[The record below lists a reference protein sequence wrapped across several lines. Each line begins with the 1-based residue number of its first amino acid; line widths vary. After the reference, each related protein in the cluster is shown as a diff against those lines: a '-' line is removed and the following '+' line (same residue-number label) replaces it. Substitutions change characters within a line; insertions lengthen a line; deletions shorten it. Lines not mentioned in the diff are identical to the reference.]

1 MIATF
6 SPLILFDMRE
16 VAQKS
21 EATPVQEIQEPRV
34 ITKTAKRKVRRRKK
48 KLFKSIRDQMEF
60 YFSDANLRKDRYMN
74 ELVQKD
80 KERYVDL
87 EVFLTFHKI
96 RALTADVKDIVGS
109 IATSELLQMD
119 EEHKR
124 VRRCAELAAKPDV
137 DECTLYVERLPLHS
151 DHTWLKS
158 VFSRHGQ
165 VVYVSLPRYRHN
177 NRIKGFA
184 FIEFA
189 TPEDVDRACQ
199 HFGYNDGNRKKPEVV
214 VGASEN
220 DDKAALSGKVKEEK
234 SDDYE
239 PPPAKRR
246 REGSTETSGY
256 GVPSID
262 SKATGKEE
270 RGETTSDTE
279 SSDAGVDKAGNG
291 DSGVEHSMPIPSK
304 KKKMRKRKKKTQH
317 AEAKVQ
323 HSLLVMPK
331 CEWKRL
337 RNKYLALQ
345 KATMAQ
351 IKRSLLL
358 PPSEATP
365 FSSPSHTFDS
375 PARSATVDDTGTAV
389 PNSENRE
396 RTEGGQANEELCKME
411 AQALALQYQPGV
423 IVKMRTEKPVSNT
436 SEFKSNIR
444 QLANVAYVD
453 VMEGDSVA
461 YVRCADA
468 EGAHQ
473 FIENQKESFC
483 GSLSLLAGDE
493 EKLYWDKI
501 NLDRETRRSQKTR
514 QKKRGVEKVMAKAQK
529 MMEKK
534 NLHIRFD
541 DL

>member
-1 MIATF
+1 MG
-6 SPLILFDMRE
+6 E
-16 VAQKS
+16 VAQSSSTTSLQDSCSTKS
-21 EATPVQEIQEPRV
+21 E
-34 ITKTAKRKVRRRKK
+34 KRKVRRRKK

-74 ELVQKD
+74 DLVMRD
-80 KERYVDL
+80 EEGYVDL

-96 RALTADVKDIVGS
+96 RALTSNVKDIAGA
-109 IATSELLQMD
+109 IATSKLLRMD

-124 VRRCAELAAKPDV
+124 VQRGAELTAKVDV
-137 DECTLYVERLPLHS
+137 DECTLYVERLPLHA
-151 DHTWLKS
+151 DHAWLKG

-189 TPEDVDRACQ
+189 SPEDVDRACK
-199 HFGYNDGNRKKPEVV
+199 HFGYQDGSSRHSD
-214 VGASEN
+214 GAAERTAVT
-220 DDKAALSGKVKEEK
+220 DEIMAVRVKEDK
-234 SDDYE
+234 SDDE
-239 PPPAKRR
+239 DGPPAKRR
-246 REGSTETSGY
+246 REESSEA
-256 GVPSID
+256 VRLVEF
-262 SKATGKEE
+262 SKNIKVEDDNE
-270 RGETTSDTE
+270 DVVTTTDAE
-279 SSDAGVDKAGNG
+279 SSDAGTAKGELDVTGM
-291 DSGVEHSMPIPSK
+291 EHSVLARAKRK
-304 KKKMRKRKKKTQH
+304 KKLRKRKKKTQH
-317 AEAKVQ
+317 SESKEQ
-323 HSLLVMPK
+323 QPSLLVMPK

-358 PPSEATP
+358 APSGYTP
-365 FSSPSHTFDS
+365 APSPSYTLSSPVQTSLAADS
-375 PARSATVDDTGTAV
+375 DITLASQEDEAWEMSSDDRGNKEPSST
-389 PNSENRE
+389 SDS
-396 RTEGGQANEELCKME
+396 
-411 AQALALQYQPGV
+411 AQAPPTLEFQPGV
-423 IVKMRTEKPVSNT
+423 IVKLVTEKPVSNT
-436 SEFKSNIR
+436 AEFKNNIR

-461 YVRCADA
+461 YVRCADP
-468 EGAHQ
+468 EGAYQ

-483 GSLSLLAGDE
+483 GALSLLTGDE
-493 EKLYWDKI
+493 EKSYWEKI
-501 NLDRETRRSQKTR
+501 NLDRETRRNQKTR

>member
-1 MIATF
+1 
-6 SPLILFDMRE
+6 
-16 VAQKS
+16 
-21 EATPVQEIQEPRV
+21 
-34 ITKTAKRKVRRRKK
+34 
-48 KLFKSIRDQMEF
+48 MEF
-60 YFSDANLRKDRYMN
+60 YFSDANLRKDRFMN
-74 ELVQKD
+74 ELVHRD
-80 KERYVDL
+80 EEGYVDL

-96 RALTADVKDIVGS
+96 RALTADVKDIAGA
-109 IATSELLQMD
+109 ITTSNLLQMD
-119 EEHKR
+119 EEHRR
-124 VRRCAELAAKPDV
+124 VRRCTALETKPDV
-137 DECTLYVERLPLHS
+137 DECTLYVERLPPHA
-151 DHTWLKS
+151 DHAWLKG

-189 TPEDVDRACQ
+189 TAEDVDRACQ
-199 HFGYNDGNRKKPEVV
+199 HFGYHDGNSKKPEVV
-214 VGASEN
+214 ARSTES
-220 DDKAALSGKVKEEK
+220 DDKDIPSMEMEV
-234 SDDYE
+234 DDDE

-246 REGSTETSGY
+246 REESMEI
-256 GVPSID
+256 VEHEAPSKEA
-262 SKATGKEE
+262 KANEE
-270 RGETTSDTE
+270 GAESTSDAE
-279 SSDAGVDKAGNG
+279 SSDTGVDETENG
-291 DSGVEHSMPIPSK
+291 DATRELSMSEEFK
-304 KKKMRKRKKKTQH
+304 KKKKIRKRKKKTPH
-317 AEAKVQ
+317 SETKVQ

-358 PPSEATP
+358 PPSGGTP
-365 FSSPSHTFDS
+365 FSSPSHTFCS
-375 PARSATVDDTGTAV
+375 PARSLTVDDTAV
-389 PNSENRE
+389 PEDRQCMEDGQN
-396 RTEGGQANEELCKME
+396 TEEWCE
-411 AQALALQYQPGV
+411 APAPTLQFQPGV
-423 IVKMRTEKPVSNT
+423 IVKMLTEKPVSNT

-461 YVRCADA
+461 YVRCADP
-468 EGAHQ
+468 EGARQ

-493 EKLYWDKI
+493 EKSYWDKI
-501 NLDRETRRSQKTR
+501 ILDRETRRSQRTR
-514 QKKRGVEKVMAKAQK
+514 QKKRGAEKVMAKAQK
-529 MMEKK
+529 MMEKL

>member
-1 MIATF
+1 MG
-6 SPLILFDMRE
+6 E
-16 VAQKS
+16 VAQSSSATSLQDSSSSKS
-21 EATPVQEIQEPRV
+21 E
-34 ITKTAKRKVRRRKK
+34 KRKVRRRKK

-74 ELVQKD
+74 ELVMKD
-80 KERYVDL
+80 EEGYVDL

-96 RALTADVKDIVGS
+96 RALTSDVKDIAGA

-119 EEHKR
+119 EEQKR
-124 VRRCAELAAKPDV
+124 VRRCADFMAKADV
-137 DECTLYVERLPLHS
+137 DECTLYVERLPLHA
-151 DHTWLKS
+151 DHAWLKG

-189 TPEDVDRACQ
+189 TPEDVDRACK
-199 HFGYNDGNRKKPEVV
+199 HFGYQDGSSRHPDVAAGPTAVADEVL
-214 VGASEN
+214 E
-220 DDKAALSGKVKEEK
+220 DKGEK
-234 SDDYE
+234 SDDE
-239 PPPAKRR
+239 DAPPAKRR
-246 REGSTETSGY
+246 REGSS
-256 GVPSID
+256 
-262 SKATGKEE
+262 
-270 RGETTSDTE
+270 ETTGHVAFSMDIKADEDKEDVATTTDAE
-279 SSDAGVDKAGNG
+279 SSDTGTAKGEFEVPGG
-291 DSGVEHSMPIPSK
+291 TGMEHSMLVQAKRK
-304 KKKMRKRKKKTQH
+304 KKLRKRKKKMQ
-317 AEAKVQ
+317 ESKEQ
-323 HSLLVMPK
+323 QPSLLVMPK

-358 PPSEATP
+358 PPSGYTP
-365 FSSPSHTFDS
+365 APSPSYTLSSPVQASLTADS
-375 PARSATVDDTGTAV
+375 DGTLPSQEDEAWEMSSDIKGNKEL
-389 PNSENRE
+389 PNN
-396 RTEGGQANEELCKME
+396 ME
-411 AQALALQYQPGV
+411 AAQAPPTLQFQPGV
-423 IVKMRTEKPVSNT
+423 IVKLVTEKPVSNT
-436 SEFKSNIR
+436 AEFKNKIR

-461 YVRCADA
+461 YVRCADP
-468 EGAHQ
+468 EGAYQ
-473 FIENQKESFC
+473 FIENQKGSFC
-483 GSLSLLAGDE
+483 GALSLLAGDE
-493 EKLYWDKI
+493 EKSYWEKI
-501 NLDRETRRSQKTR
+501 NIDRETRRNQKTR

>member
-1 MIATF
+1 MG
-6 SPLILFDMRE
+6 E
-16 VAQKS
+16 VAQES
-21 EATPVQEIQEPRV
+21 DSTPAQEIQEPRV
-34 ITKTAKRKVRRRKK
+34 IAKTEKKKVRRRKK

-80 KERYVDL
+80 KEQYVDL

-96 RALTADVKDIVGS
+96 RALTADVRDIAS
-109 IATSELLQMD
+109 AIATSELLQMD
-119 EEHKR
+119 EERKR

-158 VFSRHGQ
+158 IFSRHGQ

-199 HFGYNDGNRKKPEVV
+199 HFGYNDGSRKNPEVV
-214 VGASEN
+214 VGSIET
-220 DDKAALSGKVKEEK
+220 DDNAVHLEEVKEEK
-234 SDDYE
+234 SDDDE
-239 PPPAKRR
+239 HPPAKRR
-246 REGSTETSGY
+246 REGSTETAGHRA
-256 GVPSID
+256 PSKD
-262 SKATGKEE
+262 TKATGEGE
-270 RGETTSDTE
+270 RVETASSAE
-279 SSDAGVDKAGNG
+279 SSDAAVDKAENG
-291 DSGVEHSMPIPSK
+291 GSGMEHSVPSKK

-317 AEAKVQ
+317 SETKVQ

-345 KATMAQ
+345 KATMAE

-358 PPSEATP
+358 PPSGGTP
-365 FSSPSHTFDS
+365 FSSPSHTFGS
-375 PARSATVDDTGTAV
+375 PTRPATVDCTDTAV
-389 PNSENRE
+389 PSSEDRDC
-396 RTEGGQANEELCKME
+396 TEGGQGNRNLCEME
-411 AQALALQYQPGV
+411 AQAPALQFQPGV
-423 IVKMRTEKPVSNT
+423 IVKMLTEKPVSNT

-468 EGAHQ
+468 EGSRQ

-483 GSLSLLAGDE
+483 GSLSLLSGDE
-493 EKLYWDKI
+493 EKSYWSKI